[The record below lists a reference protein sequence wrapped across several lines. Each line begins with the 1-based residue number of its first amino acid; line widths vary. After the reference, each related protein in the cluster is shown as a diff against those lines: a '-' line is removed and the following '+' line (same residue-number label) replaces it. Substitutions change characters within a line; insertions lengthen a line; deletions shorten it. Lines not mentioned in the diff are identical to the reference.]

1 VAPSTVANGPPSAN
15 YCSPWTKSLNVPLT
29 AAFVIMQMIR
39 NQP

>member
-1 VAPSTVANGPPSAN
+1 M
-15 YCSPWTKSLNVPLT
+15 PLT